1 VGRHAGMQF
10 SPAGAADFGE
20 QHRNPRRGSE
30 MRPDMLACCLVDRST
45 DESYGGDDRD
55 EPKNNREDR
64 N

>member
-1 VGRHAGMQF
+1 
-10 SPAGAADFGE
+10 
-20 QHRNPRRGSE
+20 